1 MSCPICKKPTA
12 QDYRPFCSDHCAQ
25 IDLGRWF
32 KGDYR
37 VPSFR
42 QDNDDPSDREELA
55 QAHKAAAHQ
64 QNDR

>member
-1 MSCPICKKPTA
+1 MTCPICQKPTLNI
-12 QDYRPFCSDHCAQ
+12 YRPFCSEHCAQ

-42 QDNDDPSDREELA
+42 QDNDDPTDLTKEHL
-55 QAHKAAAHQ
+55 HLPHQ
-64 QNDR
+64 KDH

>member
-1 MSCPICKKPTA
+1 MSCPICQKPTVTEC
-12 QDYRPFCSDHCAQ
+12 RPFCSSRCAT

-42 QDNDDPSDREELA
+42 QDNDDPEDREELMQA
-55 QAHKAAAHQ
+55 QRDTLTKR
-64 QNDR
+64 NDY